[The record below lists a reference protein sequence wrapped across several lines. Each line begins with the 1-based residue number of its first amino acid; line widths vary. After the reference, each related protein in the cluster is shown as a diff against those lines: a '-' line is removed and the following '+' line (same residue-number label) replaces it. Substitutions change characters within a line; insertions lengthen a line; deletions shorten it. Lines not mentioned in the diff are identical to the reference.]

1 MTRTYLFLAAC
12 AALLFAS
19 CTKGPMAG
27 PDPDPIVTPPGTN
40 PNPSDNKLMGTWKFA
55 GVELKGQSVTS
66 ATDMEGNTLK
76 GITNTDYISIENK
89 GTVTFDERMMVS
101 KDISYTIDTKVQS
114 VTYINNEL
122 VASQDAPFRI
132 TTPASESKGAYE
144 LRANDSLYSPGS
156 SVSFPGMEGSMT
168 GDAIASKLSWK
179 GDTLV
184 LKSRILF
191 SKTSS
196 VEGMP
201 SVISYN
207 HDVITKLVR
216 K

>member
-27 PDPDPIVTPPGTN
+27 PDPDPTVTPPGTN
-40 PNPSDNKLMGTWKFA
+40 PGPSGNKLTGTWKFA

-76 GITNTDYISIENK
+76 GVTNTDYISIENK
-89 GTVTFDERMMVS
+89 GTVTFDERMMIS
-101 KDISYTIDTKVQS
+101 KEISYTIDTKVNS
-114 VTYINNEL
+114 ATYINGEL
-122 VASQDAPFRI
+122 VASQDAPWRM
-132 TTPASESKGAYE
+132 TMPPSESKAAYE
-144 LRANDSLYSPGS
+144 LKANDSLYSQGATA
-156 SVSFPGMEGSMT
+156 SFPGMEGSMT
-168 GDAIASKLSWK
+168 GQPIASKLSWK

-184 LKSRILF
+184 LKSRISF

-196 VEGMP
+196 VEGFP
-201 SVISYN
+201 SVINYN

>member
-1 MTRTYLFLAAC
+1 MTRTCLFLLAAV
-12 AALLFAS
+12 AVLFAS

-27 PDPDPIVTPPGTN
+27 PDPDPTVTPPGTN
-40 PNPSDNKLMGTWKFA
+40 PNPSSNKLMGTWKFA

-101 KDISYTIDTKVQS
+101 KDISYTIDTKVKNA
-114 VTYINNEL
+114 TYINNEL
-122 VASQDAPFRI
+122 VASQDAPLHI
-132 TTPASESKGAYE
+132 TMPASESKGAYE
-144 LRANDSLYSPGS
+144 LRANDSLYSQGS

-168 GDAIASKLSWK
+168 GQAIASGLSWK
-179 GDTLV
+179 GDTLI